1 MKLKVIRIFAIGFL
15 VVTSVSIFATFIM
28 WIVGFSYI
36 SEYSSVDSIEKDEK
50 FLYEEKIKIYSL
62 KLDSLLEVNPLQAEL
77 FADKL
82 HDKFKK
88 EFIFLNYKAHSLCKQ
103 KKYHEALVVLKKS
116 RESSY
121 FRYLEDQ
128 DLNANNIAACFE
140 ILKEYDSA
148 IVYYK
153 KMERNDVLFELGK
166 CYSIIKEKDS
176 ALFYYG
182 KKLEQFEK
190 LDNKINYIN
199 EIDFLKF
206 KIDSIKKAS
215 R

>member
-1 MKLKVIRIFAIGFL
+1 MKLKVIRIFAIVFL
-15 VVTSVSIFATFIM
+15 VVTSISILTTFII
-28 WIVGFSYI
+28 WIVSFSYA
-36 SEYSSVDSIEKDEK
+36 SKYNSVDSIEKDEK
-50 FLYEEKIKIYSL
+50 FLYEEKVKIYSL

-82 HDKFKK
+82 HGKFKK
-88 EFIFLNYKAHSLCKQ
+88 EFAFLNYKALSLYKQ
-103 KKYHEALVVLKKS
+103 KKYQEALVVLKES

-140 ILKEYDSA
+140 VLKEYDSA

-153 KMERNDVLFELGK
+153 KVKRNDVLFELGR

-182 KKLEQFEK
+182 KKLEQIEK
-190 LDNKINYIN
+190 FDNKINYIN
-199 EIDFLKF
+199 EMDFLKY
-206 KIDSIKKAS
+206 KIDSIEKAS
-215 R
+215 H